1 MKLHYV
7 KAPLTTGKRY
17 VSPCVFGRI
26 SRPCLPWLT
35 YRRAFVLGLF
45 LNFIG
50 GPLFPTANPALAA
63 VADTSPAARQM
74 EQGLNSFQRGNFEQA
89 VVSWSEAA
97 RLYEAE
103 QKPREQ
109 TIALIQLAQTYL
121 SLGQYKDAL
130 KSLEAALALA
140 EKSGDRRQIAL
151 ALGTIGDVYI
161 ATGPE
166 EAALKYLN
174 EGLRIAK
181 DVNDQDISAIIL
193 NKIGRASCR
202 ERDYVAEGGI

>member
-1 MKLHYV
+1 MKLQYI
-7 KAPLTTGKRY
+7 KAPLTEERIC
-17 VSPCVFGRI
+17 VSHRVFGGLLRI
-26 SRPCLPWLT
+26 SCPCLPGLR
-35 YRRAFVLGLF
+35 YSRALVLGLF

-50 GPLFPTANPALAA
+50 GPLFSTANPAFAA

-89 VVSWSEAA
+89 VVSWTEAA

-103 QKPREQ
+103 QKPGEQ
-109 TIALIQLAQTYL
+109 TIALIHLAQTYQ

-151 ALGTIGDVYI
+151 ALGTIGDVY
-161 ATGPE
+161 
-166 EAALKYLN
+166 
-174 EGLRIAK
+174 
-181 DVNDQDISAIIL
+181 
-193 NKIGRASCR
+193 
-202 ERDYVAEGGI
+202 